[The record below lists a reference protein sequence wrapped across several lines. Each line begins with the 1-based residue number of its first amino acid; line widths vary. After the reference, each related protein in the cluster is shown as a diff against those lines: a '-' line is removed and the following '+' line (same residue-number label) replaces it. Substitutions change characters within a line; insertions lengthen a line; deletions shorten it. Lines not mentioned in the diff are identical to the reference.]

1 VTKRTESAEALQ
13 LGPQDLPE
21 LLPDR
26 QVEDAKTIKVL
37 SDPLRLRI
45 IRTLSENIRTEPR
58 IWTVKQI
65 AEEIGEQPSKLYWH
79 MKQLL
84 AVDLIQVA
92 EIGLAGGIV
101 EQRYR
106 AAQITL
112 QIKVQGMADQPG
124 TRDDALALADAAL
137 AEFSRKLEAD
147 LISGRA
153 HLGVAESLSHAPHV
167 RTVGTIADNRI
178 PQAKAVEFADR
189 LHALIE
195 EYNGYETVQDGVQ
208 VHLLTMFYA
217 TE

>member
-1 VTKRTESAEALQ
+1 VTKRTESTESLR
-13 LGPQDLPE
+13 LGPQNLPE
-21 LLPDR
+21 LLQDR
-26 QVEDAKTIKVL
+26 EIDDVKTIKVL
-37 SDPLRLRI
+37 SDPLRLHILRV
-45 IRTLSENIRTEPR
+45 LSEDIRTEPR

-106 AAQITL
+106 AAQTSVRIL
-112 QIKVQGMADQPG
+112 MQGMADQPD
-124 TRDDALALADAAL
+124 TRDDALAFADVALGEFLRGFEAAL
-137 AEFSRKLEAD
+137 Q
-147 LISGRA
+147 SGRA
-153 HLGVAESLSHAPHV
+153 HLGEAESLAHPPHV

-178 PQAKAVEFADR
+178 PHAKAVEFVDR
-189 LHALIE
+189 LSALID
-195 EYNGYETVQDGVQ
+195 EYNALETDPAGVK
-208 VHLLTMFYA
+208 VNLLTMFYA

>member
-1 VTKRTESAEALQ
+1 MTKRTESAEALQ

-106 AAQITL
+106 VAQIGFW
-112 QIKVQGMADQPG
+112 IKVQVSSDQPDVA
-124 TRDDALALADAAL
+124 RDALALTRIGAEEYFNDL
-137 AEFSRKLEAD
+137 AVELEA
-147 LISGRA
+147 GRA
-153 HLGVAESLSHAPHV
+153 HFGSEQSLSFPPYV
-167 RTVGTIADNRI
+167 RSVGAIAENRLS
-178 PQAKAVEFADR
+178 QAKAAEFAER
-189 LHALIE
+189 LYALVAE
-195 EYNGYETVQDGVQ
+195 FNAYGYEADGVK
-208 VHLLTMFYA
+208 VNLLTEFYA